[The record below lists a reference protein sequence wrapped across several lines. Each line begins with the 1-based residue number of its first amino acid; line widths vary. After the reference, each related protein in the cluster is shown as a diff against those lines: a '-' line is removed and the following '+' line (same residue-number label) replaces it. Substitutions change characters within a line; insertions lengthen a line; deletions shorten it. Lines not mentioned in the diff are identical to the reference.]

1 MNSVSGRLVD
11 LGRRA
16 LFLAGRWLITLLLR
30 ANRLVIRG
38 EEHMTEALV
47 AGRPVFV
54 GLWHQRLLYPLWYM
68 RRFRPAVLVS
78 QSSDGDLMAGL
89 LESWGYR
96 TLRGSSTRGSR
107 GSLRAMMRDLDE
119 SDTLL
124 VNAMDGPL
132 GPVRVAKAGG
142 VALAAKKEA
151 VLIPIAGV
159 ATRQWTFKKSWDR
172 FQIPKPFGRIVV
184 QCGPP
189 VAVVPGLEDEE
200 IARLLGEQI
209 DRVAAEADDL
219 ATHVD

>member
-1 MNSVSGRLVD
+1 MSSVSKRLVE

-16 LFLAGRWLITLLLR
+16 VFQAGRWLITALLR

-38 EEHMTEALV
+38 DEHLTEALM

-54 GLWHQRLLYPLWYM
+54 GFWHRRLLYPLWYM

-96 TLRGSSTRGSR
+96 TLRGSSTKGSR
-107 GSLRAMMRDLDE
+107 GSLRAMMHDLAE

-132 GPVRVAKAGG
+132 GPARVAKAGG
-142 VALAAKKEA
+142 VALAAKKDA

-159 ATRQWTFKKSWDR
+159 ATRQWTFRKSWDR

-184 QCGPP
+184 HCGPP
-189 VAVVPGLEDEE
+189 VAVAPGLEDEE
-200 IARLLGEQI
+200 IARRLGEQI
-209 DRVAAEADDL
+209 DKVAAEADDL
-219 ATHVD
+219 AAHAG